1 MVEIWTHLVT
11 QFVMNQTC
19 QYMCALFV
27 AYAITIAGV
36 YTLGVIGYR
45 FIRWSV
51 IAIKNH
57 ILATTWI
64 AA

>member
-19 QYMCALFV
+19 QYICALFV
-27 AYAITIAGV
+27 AYAITIGGV
-36 YTLGVIGYR
+36 YTLGVMVYR
-45 FIRWSV
+45 LIRWLLF
-51 IAIKNH
+51 ATKNH

>member
-19 QYMCALFV
+19 QYICALLV
-27 AYAITIAGV
+27 AYAITIACV
-36 YTLGVIGYR
+36 YTMAILAYRISRMLIILGVN
-45 FIRWSV
+45 
-51 IAIKNH
+51 KMLENM
-57 ILATTWI
+57 WI

>member
-19 QYMCALFV
+19 QYICALLV
-27 AYAITIAGV
+27 AYAVTIGCIYTTAIVIYQVSRMLVIRGV
-36 YTLGVIGYR
+36 N
-45 FIRWSV
+45 
-51 IAIKNH
+51 K
-57 ILATTWI
+57 ILENTWC